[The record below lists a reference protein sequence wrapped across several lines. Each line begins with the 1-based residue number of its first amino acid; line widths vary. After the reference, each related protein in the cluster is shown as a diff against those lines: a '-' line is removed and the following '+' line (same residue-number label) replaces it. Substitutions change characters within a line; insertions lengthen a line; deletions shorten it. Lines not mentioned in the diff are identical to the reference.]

1 MVRDTIGIRSKS
13 DSPQR
18 TQRAQ
23 RKPSAQRRGIRRS
36 MVRTH
41 PFANER
47 EGWGT
52 LEFIR
57 GTVLEH
63 KRKAHAS
70 EGGRYKGVRADG

>member
-1 MVRDTIGIRSKS
+1 VSAEETKRAEKRDQAFDGKNPPLR
-13 DSPQR
+13 
-18 TQRAQ
+18 
-23 RKPSAQRRGIRRS
+23 
-36 MVRTH
+36 
-41 PFANER
+41 NER

-57 GTVLEH
+57 GTVLEA